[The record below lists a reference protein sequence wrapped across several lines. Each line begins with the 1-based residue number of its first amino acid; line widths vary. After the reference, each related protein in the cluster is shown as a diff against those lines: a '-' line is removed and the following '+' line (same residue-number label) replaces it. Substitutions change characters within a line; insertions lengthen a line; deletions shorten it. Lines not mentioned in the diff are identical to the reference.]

1 MNEPVTM
8 IVKYSPSTPQP
19 EPGRFRQEQGGVDER
34 SHTDGDEGASVGGQ
48 ESAERG
54 ADVAILWIDVEPVGP
69 GRDDV
74 RYVGVPEAQRAESH
88 RDGPQ
93 SLQQLE
99 E

>member
-54 ADVAILWIDVEPVGP
+54 TDVAILWIDVEPVGP
-69 GRDDV
+69 GRDED
-74 RYVGVPEAQRAESH
+74 RYVGVQEAQRAESN
-88 RDGPQ
+88 GYEQQ
-93 SLQQLE
+93 SLQ
-99 E
+99 